1 MYLPAQF
8 QEDRTEILHDLIRAH
23 PLATLVAMCGDGLAA
38 NHLPME
44 IDATAGALGTLRG
57 HVARANPVW
66 RSYRP
71 EIDAIAVFQGP
82 ESYITPSYYATK
94 ATTGK
99 VVPTWNYAVVH
110 AYGPL
115 RVIEDRVWLRR
126 LVERLTD
133 RHEAEHGRATGA
145 APWQVSDAP
154 AAYID
159 KLLDLI
165 VGIEVP
171 IARFEGKWK
180 VSQNRPPEDRAGV
193 IAGLGDGA
201 GAVQHAMAELVR
213 ERSAPTISGRGDD
226 TDGAVALQGDEA
238 VRVK

>member
-8 QEDRTEILHDLIRAH
+8 QEHRTATLHDLIRAH
-23 PLATLVAMCGDGLAA
+23 PLATLVTMCSDGLVA
-38 NHLPME
+38 NHIPME
-44 IDATAGALGTLRG
+44 IDSTAGALGTLRG

-66 RSYRP
+66 TSYRP
-71 EIDAIAVFQGP
+71 EIDAMAVFQGP

-110 AYGPL
+110 AHGPL
-115 RVIEDRVWLRR
+115 RVIEDRAWLRR
-126 LVERLTD
+126 LVEQLTD
-133 RHEAEHGRATGA
+133 RHEADHGLATGA

-201 GAVQHAMAELVR
+201 DAMQHAMAELVR
-213 ERSAPTISGRGDD
+213 ERS
-226 TDGAVALQGDEA
+226 
-238 VRVK
+238 